1 MARISRLREVGCRV
15 VGAGAGASPSARLA
29 AKGSAITRAKER
41 RQSEAKRGMTGVEG
55 GLLRMVAREIGQGI
69 LVVRPER
76 GNIQKQSGWQRHPGS
91 GRQDNPKEVASH
103 PTLWWDLSHHGRGLR
118 ALSRGVEREGARGQ
132 PEAGNGRRSAMAFVR
147 KKGKSFYLVHNVRE
161 DGHVRQVHLACLG
174 NRPRVSDEVLAQ
186 VRQAHPQLQIDW
198 DAVRARAAETFV
210 SPFVD
215 MEGAE
220 MLIRSMRTLH
230 EDLGELD
237 FEALRNRL

>member
-1 MARISRLREVGCRV
+1 
-15 VGAGAGASPSARLA
+15 
-29 AKGSAITRAKER
+29 
-41 RQSEAKRGMTGVEG
+41 
-55 GLLRMVAREIGQGI
+55 
-69 LVVRPER
+69 
-76 GNIQKQSGWQRHPGS
+76 
-91 GRQDNPKEVASH
+91 
-103 PTLWWDLSHHGRGLR
+103 
-118 ALSRGVEREGARGQ
+118 
-132 PEAGNGRRSAMAFVR
+132 MAFVR

-237 FEALRNRL
+237 FEALRNRLRERQPEMAESRVQELLSEMESLRRQLDSKLRHPPAHSSPSPGGEYALHSETERRSSNH